1 MARLKMAAIPIMI
14 IWIRRTLTRF
24 YRLAAQLAAN
34 SVQISQTA
42 VGSRRFY

>member
-14 IWIRRTLTRF
+14 IWIWRTLTRF
-24 YRLAAQLAAN
+24 YRLATHLAAN
-34 SVQISQTA
+34 SVQISQIA